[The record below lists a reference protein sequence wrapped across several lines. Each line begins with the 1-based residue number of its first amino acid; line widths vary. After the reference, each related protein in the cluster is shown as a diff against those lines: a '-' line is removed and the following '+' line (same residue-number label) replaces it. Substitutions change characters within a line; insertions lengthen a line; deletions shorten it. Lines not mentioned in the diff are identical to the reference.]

1 MVRELRCDNDMI
13 PSSEE
18 IMFESSSGSKVI
30 TISEDTPFDV
40 LRKIINDAIR
50 DELLA
55 LLCKLR
61 KPRTTDEIIALMRD
75 ESV

>member
-1 MVRELRCDNDMI
+1 MI

-50 DELLA
+50 GYRILLYFFIVNQFTLVMVA
-55 LLCKLR
+55 LN
-61 KPRTTDEIIALMRD
+61 A
-75 ESV
+75 SVWSLNATMM